1 MPHATLPSFS
11 KDPSPSMDQLS
22 AMTSNS
28 GGPVSLTSPT
38 LVETEYEP
46 RHITPSHN
54 DVNDPRSADL
64 PPSIFLVKLRNAQ
77 RHEESSMLPGVKS
90 DFIPSGERYT
100 APIPHKAKMDDFVKK
115 LVLLDTYNANDEPS
129 EQALSVASYI
139 EDKDGRW
146 HPGVRV
152 SRYNGKK
159 EAGITQMYVTV
170 GEPSIVETR
179 AAEAERWLSAQE
191 QVL

>member
-1 MPHATLPSFS
+1 MPHATEPSLPGDLSAS
-11 KDPSPSMDQLS
+11 VDRLS

-54 DVNDPRSADL
+54 DVNEPKSADL

-100 APIPHKAKMDDFVKK
+100 APILHKAKMDDFVKG
-115 LVLLDTYNANDEPS
+115 LVLLHTNDTNDEPS

-179 AAEAERWLSAQE
+179 AAEVE
-191 QVL
+191 

>member
-1 MPHATLPSFS
+1 MPHATEPSFS
-11 KDPSPSMDQLS
+11 EDPSRSMDHLS
-22 AMTSNS
+22 AMTSS
-28 GGPVSLTSPT
+28 SHVPVNLTSPT

-54 DVNDPRSADL
+54 DVSEPKSADL
-64 PPSIFLVKLRNAQ
+64 HPSKFLVKLRNAQ
-77 RHEESSMLPGVKS
+77 IHEESSMFPGVKS
-90 DFIPSGERYT
+90 DFIPSWGRAT
-100 APIPHKAKMDDFVKK
+100 APIPHKAKMDDFVKG
-115 LVLLDTYNANDEPS
+115 LVLLDTSNENDEPS

-139 EDKDGRW
+139 EDEHGRW

-179 AAEAERWLSAQE
+179 AAEAERSLSAQE
-191 QVL
+191 EVP